1 MSIKRILCVMMAVML
16 ITVCFCSCSS
26 TENTDKKSGKLSIVT
41 TIFPPYDFARQVA
54 GDKAELT
61 MLLKPGTES
70 HNYDPTP
77 QDIIKIQNADMFIYV
92 GGESDKWVEDMLASA
107 SKKPKKI
114 IVMMDCVDKLEEE
127 IVEGMQA
134 EEEEH
139 GDEVEYDEHVWTSP
153 KNAIKIS
160 KKICEELKALDKDN
174 EEFYEKNTNEYSKQL
189 SSLSNDFDNI
199 TKNGKRNTMI
209 FGDRFPFKY
218 FADEYHLKYYAAFPG
233 CSSETEPSAATVAFL
248 IDKVKEEKIP
258 VVFTIEFS
266 SGKIADTICE
276 STGAK
281 KLMMHSC
288 HNITQ
293 EQFESGITYI
303 ELMRNN
309 ETVLKEAL
317 S

>member
-160 KKICEELKALDKDN
+160 KKICEELKVLDKDN

-309 ETVLKEAL
+309 LSVLKEAL

>member
-77 QDIIKIQNADMFIYV
+77 QDIIKIQNADVFIYV

-160 KKICEELKALDKDN
+160 KKICEELKVLDKDN

>member
-160 KKICEELKALDKDN
+160 KKICEELKVLDKDN

>member
-1 MSIKRILCVMMAVML
+1 MKIKRILCIMVAVL
-16 ITVCFCSCSS
+16 ITAVCFCSC
-26 TENTDKKSGKLSIVT
+26 TGTDEKNKKGGKISVVT

-77 QDIIKIQNADMFIYV
+77 QDIIKIQDADLFIYV
-92 GGESDKWVEDMLASA
+92 GRESDKWVEDMLASA

-114 IVMMDCVDKLEEE
+114 IVMMDCVNKLEEE

-160 KKICEELKALDKDN
+160 KTICEAMKELDSTN
-174 EEFYEKNTNEYSKQL
+174 EAFYEKNTNEYSKQL
-189 SSLSNDFDNI
+189 SSLSYDFQNIVDN
-199 TKNGKRNTMI
+199 GRRNTMI

-218 FADEYHLKYYAAFPG
+218 FADEYGLKYYAAFPG

-248 IDKVKEEKIP
+248 IDKVKEENIP

-293 EQFESGITYI
+293 EQLDSGVTYI

-309 ETVLKEAL
+309 VTALKEAL

>member
-1 MSIKRILCVMMAVML
+1 MKIKRILCIMVAVL
-16 ITVCFCSCSS
+16 ITAVCFCSCAG
-26 TENTDKKSGKLSIVT
+26 TDEKNKKGGKISVVT

-77 QDIIKIQNADMFIYV
+77 QDIIKIQDADLFIYV

-114 IVMMDCVDKLEEE
+114 IVMMDCVNKLEEE

-160 KKICEELKALDKDN
+160 KTICEAMKELDSAN
-174 EEFYEKNTNEYSKQL
+174 EASYEKNTNEYSKQL
-189 SSLSNDFDNI
+189 SSLSYDFQNVVDN
-199 TKNGKRNTMI
+199 GRRNTMI

-218 FADEYHLKYYAAFPG
+218 FADEYGLKYYAAFPG

-248 IDKVKEEKIP
+248 IDKVKEENIP

-293 EQFESGITYI
+293 EQLDSGVTYI

-309 ETVLKEAL
+309 VTALKEAL

>member
-1 MSIKRILCVMMAVML
+1 MRIKRILCVMLAVML

-26 TENTDKKSGKLSIVT
+26 ENDTKKENGKISIVT

-77 QDIIKIQNADMFIYV
+77 QDIIKIQEADLFIYV
-92 GGESDKWVEDMLASA
+92 GGESDAWVDKMLSSS

-114 IVMMDCVDKLEEE
+114 IAMMDCVDKLEEE
-127 IVEGMQA
+127 IVDGMQA
-134 EEEEH
+134 EEEH

-160 KKICEELKALDKDN
+160 KKICEELKELDKSN
-174 EEFYEKNTNEYSKQL
+174 EELYEKNTNEYSKQL
-189 SSLSNDFDNI
+189 SSLSNDFK
-199 TKNGKRNTMI
+199 TVSENGKRDTII

-218 FADEYHLKYYAAFPG
+218 FADEYHLRYYAAFPG

-248 IDKVKEEKIP
+248 IDKVKDEKIP

-293 EQFESGITYI
+293 EQFDSGITYI

-309 ETVLKEAL
+309 VTVLKEAL